1 MSEYKAVDMSITD
14 LHLITQCANDD
25 KNALEELFHRYE
37 RPVFGLLYRMLSNR
51 EDAEEALSEVFV
63 KIWRHARAFNGKA
76 SFSTWMYTIAANTAR
91 DYLRKRM
98 RKKEVSIED
107 TEHSYLEICGDS
119 SDDPLNTVISN
130 ESKSA
135 ITDAI
140 TFLPEEDKLIIT
152 LYHIRELDY
161 SEISKIT
168 GITPNKLKIKL
179 FRARQR
185 LRKICKDS
193 EKNADEKE
201 MRQNPA
207 ESTGLQQTDAEFA
220 GI

>member
-1 MSEYKAVDMSITD
+1 LSEYKAVDMSITD